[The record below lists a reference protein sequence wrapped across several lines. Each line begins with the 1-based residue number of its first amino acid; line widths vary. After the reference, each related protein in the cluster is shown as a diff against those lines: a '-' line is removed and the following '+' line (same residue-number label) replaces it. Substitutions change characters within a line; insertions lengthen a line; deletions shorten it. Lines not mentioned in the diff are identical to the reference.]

1 MIAILNLTGAFMPDI
16 KQKQSEDFWAEV
28 IHRSKIQL
36 SGMNVGSFH
45 QWRATVGDR
54 EIHRLLSLMELLISP
69 DNRKFETG
77 FFIKWI
83 NCRIN
88 GPLLFS
94 CFRTSGR
101 TLIKQGMKGEIY
113 CIPVLYVIIRYL
125 TDDTKI
131 PDSSNQEK
139 NWEIDISQISE
150 HQTTY
155 QKPGQQ
161 RDFVT

>member
-1 MIAILNLTGAFMPDI
+1 MSDVNV

-28 IHRSKIQL
+28 IHRSNIQL
-36 SGMNVGSFH
+36 SGMNTGIFH

-54 EIHRLLSLMELLISP
+54 EIHRLLSLMELLLSP
-69 DNRKFETG
+69 DNHKFEIV

-94 CFRTSGR
+94 SFRTSGR
-101 TLIKQGMKGEIY
+101 TLIRQGMKGEIY

-125 TDDTKI
+125 TDDAKS
-131 PDSSNQEK
+131 PVSSNQEK
-139 NWEIDISQISE
+139 YWRIDFSQIGG
-150 HQTTY
+150 HKTTY
-155 QKPGQQ
+155 QKPGQH
-161 RDFVT
+161 RGFVT